1 MKKEEEKMTRRRF
14 EGKMQ
19 MKLKLELEL
28 KLVSVLELE
37 SDDKQELEV
46 ELVLEQVQG
55 LRTDLWKYTSWLKPV
70 QMTVWSMETKK
81 MELVLGPE
89 PELGLGLGLGLE
101 MWKRTSYLKA
111 VQVTELLM
119 VMQMVD
125 WLSSHNS
132 LAQGMELA
140 LALDM
145 LRLMVFRSLG
155 RLLEKEHLQGMMCCL
170 YCREQEPQD
179 KMNSYRHYLLV
190 VMPALMWKQRDSYCY

>member
-1 MKKEEEKMTRRRF
+1 
-14 EGKMQ
+14 MQ

-37 SDDKQELEV
+37 SDGKQELEV

-70 QMTVWSMETKK
+70 QMSVWSMETKK
-81 MELVLGPE
+81 MELVLGLGPE
-89 PELGLGLGLGLE
+89 PELGLGLGLELE

-132 LAQGMELA
+132 LAQDMELA

-179 KMNSYRHYLLV
+179 KMSSYRHYLLV

>member
-1 MKKEEEKMTRRRF
+1 
-14 EGKMQ
+14 
-19 MKLKLELEL
+19 
-28 KLVSVLELE
+28 
-37 SDDKQELEV
+37 
-46 ELVLEQVQG
+46 
-55 LRTDLWKYTSWLKPV
+55 
-70 QMTVWSMETKK
+70 
-81 MELVLGPE
+81 MELVLGLEPE
-89 PELGLGLGLGLE
+89 PELGLGLGLELGLGLGLELE

-111 VQVTELLM
+111 VQATELLM

-132 LAQGMELA
+132 LAQDMELA

>member
-1 MKKEEEKMTRRRF
+1 
-14 EGKMQ
+14 MQ

-55 LRTDLWKYTSWLKPV
+55 LRTDLWKYRSWLKPV
-70 QMTVWSMETKK
+70 QMSVWSMETKK
-81 MELVLGPE
+81 MELVLGLEPEPEPE
-89 PELGLGLGLGLE
+89 PELGLGLGLGLGLELE

-132 LAQGMELA
+132 LAQDMELA

>member
-1 MKKEEEKMTRRRF
+1 
-14 EGKMQ
+14 MQ

-37 SDDKQELEV
+37 SDGKQELEV

-70 QMTVWSMETKK
+70 QMSVWSMETKK
-81 MELVLGPE
+81 MELVLGLEPEPE
-89 PELGLGLGLGLE
+89 PELGLGLGLGLGLELE

-132 LAQGMELA
+132 LAQDMELA

-155 RLLEKEHLQGMMCCL
+155 RLLEKEHLQGMLC
-170 YCREQEPQD
+170 
-179 KMNSYRHYLLV
+179 
-190 VMPALMWKQRDSYCY
+190 

>member
-1 MKKEEEKMTRRRF
+1 
-14 EGKMQ
+14 MQ

-37 SDDKQELEV
+37 SDGKQELEV

-70 QMTVWSMETKK
+70 QMSVWSMETKK
-81 MELVLGPE
+81 MELVLGLEPE
-89 PELGLGLGLGLE
+89 PELGLGLGLELGLGLGLELE
-101 MWKRTSYLKA
+101 MWKCTSYLKA
-111 VQVTELLM
+111 VQATELLM

-132 LAQGMELA
+132 LAQDMELA

-145 LRLMVFRSLG
+145 LRLVVFRSLG

>member
-1 MKKEEEKMTRRRF
+1 M
-14 EGKMQ
+14 
-19 MKLKLELEL
+19 
-28 KLVSVLELE
+28 
-37 SDDKQELEV
+37 
-46 ELVLEQVQG
+46 
-55 LRTDLWKYTSWLKPV
+55 SWLKPV
-70 QMTVWSMETKK
+70 QMSVWSMETKK
-81 MELVLGPE
+81 VELVLGLEPE
-89 PELGLGLGLGLE
+89 PELGLGLGLELGLGLGLELE

-132 LAQGMELA
+132 LAQDMELA

-155 RLLEKEHLQGMMCCL
+155 RLLEKEHFQGMTCCL

-179 KMNSYRHYLLV
+179 KTNSYRHYLLV
-190 VMPALMWKQRDSYCY
+190 VMPALMWRQRDSYCY